1 MSKTSTAKP
10 VAPTAAAAPRAKRKA
25 TTTQAPGL
33 DQTHAADVEDEGFA
47 RAYFDKLKADFKMSW
62 TRERVLAMV
71 LGIVTA
77 VTSGLLLSQLV
88 SAITIAVL
96 ATSTSA
102 FLATLVAVLGYCIVA
117 YGSGVLGGVVYEY
130 VACGAAREHVTL
142 IGRTVRGWFGA
153 KPAVC

>member
-1 MSKTSTAKP
+1 MATRPTATKP
-10 VAPTAAAAPRAKRKA
+10 VVINSPAARAKRKA
-25 TTTQAPGL
+25 TATDAPGL
-33 DQTHAADVEDEGFA
+33 DQTHAANVEDEGFA
-47 RAYFDKLKADFKMSW
+47 RAYFDKLKADFKLSW
-62 TRERVLAMV
+62 TRERVIAMV
-71 LGIVTA
+71 LGVVTA

-130 VACGAAREHVTL
+130 VACGAAREHVGL
-142 IGRTVRGWFGA
+142 ISKTVRGWFGS
-153 KPAVC
+153 KPALA

>member
-1 MSKTSTAKP
+1 MSKTSTAS
-10 VAPTAAAAPRAKRKA
+10 VAPTAAAPRAKRKA
-25 TTTQAPGL
+25 TSTQAPGL
-33 DQTHAADVEDEGFA
+33 DQTHAANVEDEGFA

-71 LGIVTA
+71 LGLVTA

-88 SAITIAVL
+88 SAITVAVL
-96 ATSTSA
+96 VTSTSA

-130 VACGAAREHVTL
+130 VACGAAREHVSL
-142 IGRTVRGWFGA
+142 ISSTVRGWFGS
-153 KPAVC
+153 KPALA